1 MASPVLLVGA
11 FLVVTAVVIALLITS
26 GTHRELFSRF
36 AVTADMNDDSHRLSE
51 ITSDW
56 IETHEF
62 WELSETEEV
71 AF

>member
-1 MASPVLLVGA
+1 MASPVLLIGA
-11 FLVVTAVVIALLITS
+11 FLVVTAVVFALLITS
-26 GTHRELFSRF
+26 GVHRELFSRF
-36 AVTADMNDDSHRLSE
+36 AITADMNDDSHRLSE
-51 ITSDW
+51 TSSDW